1 MRFLSKKWVT
11 TIFFVIILGILNPT
25 YTNFKEF
32 TGLAGKDA
40 QALHKKYNFF
50 IFSIYEN
57 DFTGKRYL
65 GILKNFI
72 YVSPSDKKHET
83 SSDKWRY

>member
-1 MRFLSKKWVT
+1 MRFLSKKWFI
-11 TIFFVIILGILNPT
+11 TILAVIILGILNPT

-40 QALHKKYNFF
+40 RALHKKYNFF
-50 IFSIYEN
+50 VFSIYEN
-57 DFTGKRYL
+57 DLTQKRYL

-72 YVSPSDKKHET
+72 YVSSTDKNLES
-83 SSDKWRY
+83 SSDE